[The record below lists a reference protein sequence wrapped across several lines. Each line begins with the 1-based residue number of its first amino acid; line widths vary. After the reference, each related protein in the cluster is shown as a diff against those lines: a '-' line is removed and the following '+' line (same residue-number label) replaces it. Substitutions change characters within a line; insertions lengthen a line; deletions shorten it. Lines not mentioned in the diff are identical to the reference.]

1 MQCCAGRLQDRSVL
15 GLSWGLG
22 LLLQELLG
30 GISECLW
37 YVLEGPVPACNSQK
51 QHFIKSVS
59 ELCQRV
65 AA

>member
-1 MQCCAGRLQDRSVL
+1 ML
-15 GLSWGLG
+15 GLGLGLG

-30 GISECLW
+30 WISECLW